1 MQLDYKQWAGS
12 NLGKMAFECEF
23 CHYDFSGNTELDKHL
38 MDIHETVENIDRFL
52 EKESKIFKNYNT
64 IHAAVSFLKGNYTS
78 YFNHLILI
86 KNLNLLELF
95 DCSIIFSEP

>member
-1 MQLDYKQWAGS
+1 MWLK
-12 NLGKMAFECEF
+12 
-23 CHYDFSGNTELDKHL
+23 
-38 MDIHETVENIDRFL
+38 
-52 EKESKIFKNYNT
+52 KNWNT
-64 IHAAVSFLKGNYTS
+64 IHATVSFLKGNYTS